1 LTETVAAMAGLR
13 LRSVNCI
20 PIELPLRSVPGTSA
34 ALDWDA
40 DAVERCCIA

>member
-1 LTETVAAMAGLR
+1 LTEAVAAMAGLR

-20 PIELPLRSVPGTSA
+20 PVELPLRSVLGTSA

-40 DAVERCCIA
+40 DAVERHRIA